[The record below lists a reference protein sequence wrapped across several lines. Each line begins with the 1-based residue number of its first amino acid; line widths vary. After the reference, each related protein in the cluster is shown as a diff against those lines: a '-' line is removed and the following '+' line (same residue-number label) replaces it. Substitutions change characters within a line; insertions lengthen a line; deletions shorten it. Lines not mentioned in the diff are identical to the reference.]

1 MTVVSAGILLGKFSD
16 NWDVGSDPLPLGLE
30 RTSLAEEEDWAVVT
44 VVEVAVDTAVPLLV
58 VLLLALDFGV
68 AARVLLLV
76 IYT

>member
-1 MTVVSAGILLGKFSD
+1 M
-16 NWDVGSDPLPLGLE
+16 
-30 RTSLAEEEDWAVVT
+30 AEEEDWAVVT

-76 IYT
+76 IYTRKKKCSLTLHTSM